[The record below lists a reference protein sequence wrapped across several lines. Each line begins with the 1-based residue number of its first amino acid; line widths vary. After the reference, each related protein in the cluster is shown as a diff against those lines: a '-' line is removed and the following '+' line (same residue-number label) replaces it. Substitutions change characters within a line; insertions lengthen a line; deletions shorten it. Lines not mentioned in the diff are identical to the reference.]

1 MRKRLSTILLL
12 AGSAA
17 LVWSASVWASA
28 ALFEKYEAWRWN
40 PRGPETHQ
48 TFVPAASVSAASG
61 PAAPGPATPGKVSA
75 PAASAAQPKPHDV
88 IGWLDVPRLNISTA
102 VLEGDDALAL
112 RLGAGHIPGTPLPGA
127 SGNVGIAAHR
137 DSFFRSL
144 KGIQPQDRI
153 RLRTAQGEWEY
164 AVESTR
170 VVRPSNVGVLANSSQ
185 PELTLVTCYP
195 FRYVGPAPLRFIVRA
210 RRIG

>member
-28 ALFEKYEAWRWN
+28 ALFEKYEDWRWN
-40 PRGPETHQ
+40 AWGPETHRA
-48 TFVPAASVSAASG
+48 FVPAVSAA
-61 PAAPGPATPGKVSA
+61 PGKVSA
-75 PAASAAQPKPHDV
+75 PAVSAARPKPHDV
-88 IGWLDVPRLNISTA
+88 IGWLDVPRLSISTA

-144 KGIQPQDRI
+144 GGIQPQDRI
-153 RLRTAQGEWEY
+153 RLRTAQGDWEY
-164 AVESTR
+164 TVESTR
-170 VVRPSNVGVLANSSQ
+170 VVRPSDVGVLANSSQ

-210 RRIG
+210 RRIS

>member
-28 ALFEKYEAWRWN
+28 ALFEKYEAWRWDA
-40 PRGPETHQ
+40 RGPETHRPFIPVASVKV
-48 TFVPAASVSAASG
+48 TAAVSAAE
-61 PAAPGPATPGKVSA
+61 
-75 PAASAAQPKPHDV
+75 PKPHDV
-88 IGWLDVPRLNISTA
+88 IGWLEVPRLSISTA

-112 RLGAGHIPGTPLPGA
+112 HLGAGHIPGTPLPGA
-127 SGNVGIAAHR
+127 LGNVGIAAHR
-137 DSFFRSL
+137 DSVFRSL
-144 KGIQPQDRI
+144 GGIQPQDRI
-153 RLRTAQGEWEY
+153 RLRTAQGDWEY
-164 AVESTR
+164 TVESTR
-170 VVRPSNVGVLANSSQ
+170 IVQPSNVSVLANSSQ

-210 RRIG
+210 RRIS

>member
-1 MRKRLSTILLL
+1 MRKWLSTILLL

-17 LVWSASVWASA
+17 LVWSASVWVSA

-40 PRGPETHQ
+40 ARLPEVHQ
-48 TFVPAASVSAASG
+48 PFGSTASVQVT
-61 PAAPGPATPGKVSA
+61 APTVPVETLL
-75 PAASAAQPKPHDV
+75 PKPHDV
-88 IGWLDVPRLNISTA
+88 IGWIDVPRLSISTA

-137 DSFFRSL
+137 DSYFRSL
-144 KGIQPQDRI
+144 GGIHPQDRI
-153 RLRTAQGEWEY
+153 RLRTARGEWEY

-170 VVRPSNVGVLANSSQ
+170 IVRPSDVDVLANSSQ

-210 RRIG
+210 RRIS